1 MDKRK
6 PFSPSDYYARVA
18 LAEECKR
25 QDEFREKFR
34 ANLAKDV
41 LLTILRGNGIPPL
54 HSPQVTTS
62 FCSLMVDYALQVTE
76 YFMVK
81 VFDYKERSGE

>member
-6 PFSPSDYYARVA
+6 PFSPSDAYARVA
-18 LAEECKR
+18 LAEDRKR
-25 QDEFREKFR
+25 QEESREKFR

-41 LLTILRGNGIPPL
+41 LLTVMRGGNIPLL
-54 HSPQVTTS
+54 HSPQGATS
-62 FCSLMVDYALQVTE
+62 FTTQMVDYSLQVAE

-81 VFDYKERSGE
+81 VFDYKEGSGE